1 MAAMFSAFL
10 MVMLMPELSHW
21 RAVFKSCCG
30 QDPWPEAGAGTSH
43 EGQVLHPGLTRLS
56 STLWLCILYTDM
68 SKLAI
73 QLETAPDLVE
83 QVYARLLDAISEG
96 TLQPGT
102 RLNQEELASAF
113 AVSRQ
118 PVLQALRLLK
128 KEGFVED
135 APGRGVRVTPLDVHW
150 IAHVYQVRGSLDTL
164 AVRLAAQARAQL
176 PRQVLAAGRMAE
188 SSGDVQAMIQA
199 DLAFHKAIYIASGN
213 PLIEQ
218 SIQLHWHH
226 LKRVMGAVLQS
237 SRQRQSVWDEH
248 EAIAQAVEAGNADLA
263 EQLVQQHAHAASI
276 QLTARLAE
284 RLFHPPSSGAQ
295 A

>member
-1 MAAMFSAFL
+1 M
-10 MVMLMPELSHW
+10 
-21 RAVFKSCCG
+21 
-30 QDPWPEAGAGTSH
+30 T
-43 EGQVLHPGLTRLS
+43 
-56 STLWLCILYTDM
+56 
-68 SKLAI
+68 KLAL

-96 TLQPGT
+96 SLQPGT

-128 KEGFVED
+128 KDGFVED
-135 APGRGVRVTPLDVHW
+135 APGRGVRVTPLDVDW

-164 AVRLAAQARAQL
+164 AVRLAAQASAQI
-176 PRQVLAAGRMAE
+176 PASVMAE
-188 SSGDVQAMIQA
+188 GRRAESRRDVQAMIRA

-213 PLIEQ
+213 PLIDQ

-237 SRQRQSVWDEH
+237 SRQRQSVWEEH
-248 EAIAQAVEAGNADLA
+248 EAIAQAIHTGDADLA

-284 RLFHPPSSGAQ
+284 QLFISPSTGAH